1 MKRNLMSFAAIAAM
15 CLSGGCAYTALV
27 AMPSGNKVVVAKSV
41 LGGMGRGLYVCTVT
55 PEGLSDCKEKET
67 P

>member
-1 MKRNLMSFAAIAAM
+1 MKRSFIGLLAIAAM
-15 CLSGGCAYTALV
+15 GLSGGCTYTALV

-41 LGGMGRGLYVCTVT
+41 MGGMGRGIYVCTVT